1 MQATLSRSPKSG
13 RGDAADGLG
22 KGMLNDIS
30 QINYDLLK
38 QFQQA
43 GKFGEWR
50 VSQLFV
56 GTRATAGARSTL
68 HFDHNDNLFL
78 QISGRKRFKLFA
90 PTEGGNLYA
99 YPVFHSLDR
108 RAQVKLPLRYDA
120 EHLKAYPRLADAE
133 GVEVVVGPGEML
145 FLPAYYWHEV
155 LTEPPSEEEDESGD
169 ILTVSINF
177 WFEIDARRPI
187 DVPFNPQIRLEF
199 ARQLESLT
207 ALILGDGSLVPTFFR
222 ALAKQWADAASLR
235 HGSSGWPSL
244 HEERP
249 EGVDAK
255 SWEKL
260 FVYVSFKACLLL
272 HQSKVREFWAELCD
286 PARLTACGWRW
297 RREPSLGARYDAR
310 RRDRNLQSAAA
321 ADRPMVVVKPVIP
334 HTPGT
339 WRLLYFDAPTRGEQI
354 VCYSPSPRLHS
365 TRAAPSVSASVR
377 TAKEGGDG
385 WRRRS

>member
-1 MQATLSRSPKSG
+1 MAKWGRADYLREQLNHLEGGVHVLGNTAHQKDFSYFKDAGDAYERPSVCSVYMRFGDFLDHRGLAETRAVPLIEPEGVAAADTCLYMQATLLSRSPKSG
-13 RGDAADGLG
+13 RMMPPGGLG

-108 RAQVKLPLRYDA
+108 RAQVKLPLRHDA
-120 EHLKAYPRLADAE
+120 EHLKAYPRLKDAE

-169 ILTVSINF
+169 GLTVSINF

-260 FVYVSFKACLLL
+260 FLYVSFKACLLL

-286 PARLTACGWRW
+286 PAR
-297 RREPSLGARYDAR
+297 
-310 RRDRNLQSAAA
+310 
-321 ADRPMVVVKPVIP
+321 
-334 HTPGT
+334 
-339 WRLLYFDAPTRGEQI
+339 FDCLRVALE
-354 VCYSPSPRLHS
+354 
-365 TRAAPSVSASVR
+365 A
-377 TAKEGGDG
+377 
-385 WRRRS
+385 